1 MQGRGCDFSE
11 HATVD
16 PSGGD
21 GDGRVAARVRLS
33 TMDLEPTD
41 ANAARSLRLLAAM
54 AGELSLLERI
64 CEKFDGMINDDSLLC
79 AVIGGNQECLEF
91 IRRRG
96 ARWDANLCVNAVIFG
111 RLETLQW
118 LRANGCPWD
127 KSVWIEAVRYG
138 HTDMLRWAIANG
150 CPISDVELETL
161 RRRTGESL
169 VVDPR

>member
-1 MQGRGCDFSE
+1 
-11 HATVD
+11 
-16 PSGGD
+16 
-21 GDGRVAARVRLS
+21 
-33 TMDLEPTD
+33 
-41 ANAARSLRLLAAM
+41 M
-54 AGELSLLERI
+54 AGELSLLERV
-64 CEKFDGMINDDSLLC
+64 CENFDGMINDDSLFC

-91 IRRRG
+91 MRRRG
-96 ARWDANLCVNAVIFG
+96 ARWSADSCTNAVIYG